1 MTRLSNEA
9 KARWDSVASS
19 HRDYVTGVNELLKAH
34 RDEVVGLVEL
44 GFSHPRDVGIAIGI
58 LPTLT
63 MLERQA
69 LLPLMLSL
77 CHPDAYPHV
86 ARPFVLEL
94 PREWVISNVESA
106 AEGLLTSGEY
116 LDWCSVLGVFEEL
129 DPTLARRFA
138 VRMTQH
144 TDGEIRAEGA
154 SYLAQHGP

>member
-19 HRDYVTGVNELLKAH
+19 HRDYVIGINELLKAH
-34 RDEVVGLVEL
+34 RDEVLGLVEH
-44 GFSHPRDVGIAIGI
+44 GFSHPMDAGIAIGL

-77 CHPDAYPHV
+77 CRPDAYPLI

-94 PREWVISNVESA
+94 PREWVIANAESA
-106 AEGLLTSGEY
+106 AEGLLASDDY
-116 LDWCSVLGVFEEL
+116 IDWCSVLDVFEEL
-129 DPTLARRFA
+129 DLTLARRVA

-144 TDGEIRAEGA
+144 LDGEIRAEGA
-154 SYLAQHGP
+154 SYLAQHQP